1 MWFSYWNDF
10 YFFFGGGAVY
20 RHFPV
25 RNKKHRVI
33 ALSNLFLRF
42 CNMALFSLC
51 VTNMNAIKRSLEP
64 DGPLTF
70 GILTILFHFYSF
82 LLFSDPVGSQPL
94 AKRIQSTVDANVG
107 VLCQLKTTQVMV
119 SLLPLLFLAPL
130 VDSRSFASILPLL
143 RSIHILTSCRKVLNP
158 FTWHR
163 NFVQRFVPVL

>member
-1 MWFSYWNDF
+1 MVRE
-10 YFFFGGGAVY
+10 GGGAVY

-64 DGPLTF
+64 DGLLTF

-82 LLFSDPVGSQPL
+82 LLFSDPVGSQLL
-94 AKRIQSTVDANVG
+94 AERIQSTVDANVG
-107 VLCQLKTTQVMV
+107 VLC
-119 SLLPLLFLAPL
+119 
-130 VDSRSFASILPLL
+130 
-143 RSIHILTSCRKVLNP
+143 
-158 FTWHR
+158 
-163 NFVQRFVPVL
+163 